1 MLKMLLRKAQNF
13 MSKAS
18 KYGNKKVVIDNIKF
32 DSVAESKYYLQL
44 KWLKQAKQI
53 KDFKLQP
60 RFLLQESF
68 KKNGKTFRKIEYV
81 ADFEIHN
88 LDDSVEIIDVKGHE
102 TKEFLLKQK
111 LFENRYEQSLK
122 VVTLDD
128 TYGWIELDKLKN
140 LKKKVKPI
148 SKGKAKTVGYPH

>member
-1 MLKMLLRKAQNF
+1 MN
-13 MSKAS
+13 
-18 KYGNKKVVIDNIKF
+18 KYGNKKAVVDGIAFQSI
-32 DSVAESKYYLQL
+32 AESKYYEQL

-81 ADFEIHN
+81 ADFEVHN
-88 LDDSVEIIDVKGHE
+88 LDGTVEIIDVKGHE
-102 TKEFLLKQK
+102 TKEFILKKK
-111 LFENRYEQSLK
+111 LFERLYLNSLK

-128 TYGWIELDKLKN
+128 SFGWIELEELKKLKR
-140 LKKKVKPI
+140 
-148 SKGKAKTVGYPH
+148 KGCKLSGQQTKAKKAVRKVNYPEAQRNKQG